1 MKKLSILLYVMLFM
15 VGSIA
20 LTSCSGEKK
29 TEKAESA
36 EHEGAEEHEHAEAA
50 ESQGHEEGGEEHNM
64 ADMGEEA
71 ESHEHNEEAGAQD
84 GSTMWTPKGDAAK
97 LMSSDFHY
105 ITGATSNIAPKLTKN
120 GSDNVLELTADGTT
134 TAFVFHKSYGNIGM
148 IASLDASKFK
158 GTVRL
163 IHHAQ
168 NTDNYEFVAI
178 NGNHMKLGRIV
189 NGKETIFNESDFDS
203 ASGWLNLRVSA
214 AGTHFKGYINDKTI
228 THGHG
233 DKMKNGFVGVMLE
246 GTGTLLLKSI
256 ELAELEDE

>member
-1 MKKLSILLYVMLFM
+1 MKKLSILYVMLFM

-29 TEKAESA
+29 TEKAELV
-36 EHEGAEEHEHAEAA
+36 EHAEAA
-50 ESQGHEEGGEEHNM
+50 DEHEHEEGGEEH
-64 ADMGEEA
+64 DEGEEVT
-71 ESHEHNEEAGAQD
+71 SHEHNEEASAQD

-105 ITGATSNIAPKLTKN
+105 ITGETSNIAPKLTKN

-148 IASLDASKFK
+148 IASLDASEFK

-178 NGNHMKLGRIV
+178 NGNLMKLGRIV
-189 NGKETIFNESDFDS
+189 NGKETIFNEGDFDS

-233 DKMKNGFVGVMLE
+233 DKMKNGFVGIMLE

>member
-1 MKKLSILLYVMLFM
+1 MI
-15 VGSIA
+15 GSIV
-20 LTSCSGEKK
+20 LISCSGEKK
-29 TEKAESA
+29 TEKAELA
-36 EHEGAEEHEHAEAA
+36 EKAKAAEEHEH
-50 ESQGHEEGGEEHNM
+50 EEGVEEHNM
-64 ADMGEEA
+64 ADMGEGA
-71 ESHEHNEEAGAQD
+71 ASHEYNEETGAEG

-105 ITGATSNIAPKLTKN
+105 IAGATSNIAPKLTKN

-148 IASLDASKFK
+148 IASLDASAFK

-189 NGKETIFNESDFDS
+189 NGKETIFNESDFDG

-233 DKMKNGFVGVMLE
+233 DKMKNGFVGIMLE
-246 GTGTLLLKSI
+246 GAGTLLLKSI

>member
-1 MKKLSILLYVMLFM
+1 MNKLQVVFQSIIF
-15 VGSIA
+15 IA
-20 LTSCSGEKK
+20 GTLVFTACSQGQK
-29 TEKAESA
+29 TEQS
-36 EHEGAEEHEHAEAA
+36 EAA
-50 ESQGHEEGGEEHNM
+50 DDTEMMEVDDHNEEGMTHEHEEGHAMSTET
-64 ADMGEEA
+64 EA
-71 ESHEHNEEAGAQD
+71 NK
-84 GSTMWTPKGDAAK
+84 TWTPSGNGTDLIK
-97 LMSSDFHY
+97 SDFHFVAGS
-105 ITGATSNIAPKLTKN
+105 IENVKPEVKNVDGIA
-120 GSDNVLELTADGTT
+120 VLELTADATP
-134 TAFVFHKSYGNIGM
+134 TAFVFHKSYGNVGM

-168 NTDNYEFVAI
+168 NTENYEFVAI

-233 DKMKNGFVGVMLE
+233 DKMKDGFAGVMLE

>member
-1 MKKLSILLYVMLFM
+1 MKKLSILYVMLFM

-20 LTSCSGEKK
+20 LTSCAGEKK
-29 TEKAESA
+29 TEKAESVDA
-36 EHEGAEEHEHAEAA
+36 EHAEAA
-50 ESQGHEEGGEEHNM
+50 EEH
-64 ADMGEEA
+64 DEA
-71 ESHEHNEEAGAQD
+71 MEHEHSEEAGVEG
-84 GSTMWTPKGDAAK
+84 GSTMWIPNGDAAK

-158 GTVRL
+158 GTLRL

-233 DKMKNGFVGVMLE
+233 DKMKNGFLGVMLE
-246 GTGTLLLKSI
+246 GTGILQIKSI

>member
-1 MKKLSILLYVMLFM
+1 MKKISIIFYITLFM
-15 VGSIA
+15 VGSIV

-29 TEKAESA
+29 TEKAESV
-36 EHEGAEEHEHAEAA
+36 EHENAEAA
-50 ESQGHEEGGEEHNM
+50 EDHEHEEGGEEHNM
-64 ADMGEEA
+64 GEEA
-71 ESHEHNEEAGAQD
+71 ASHEHSEEADTEG
-84 GSTMWTPKGDAAK
+84 GSTMWTPSGDATK

-105 ITGATSNIAPKLTKN
+105 ITGATANVAPKLTKN
-120 GSDNVLELTADGTT
+120 GSENVLELKPDGTP
-134 TAFVFHKSYGNIGM
+134 TAFVFHKSYGNVGM

-168 NTDNYEFVAI
+168 DTENYEFVAI

-233 DKMKNGFVGVMLE
+233 DKMKNGFAGVMLE